1 MMRLGIGARRATVA
15 GTALALAF
23 AAGTVAARAATMT
36 VTHPPFPVLSN
47 VPYAPLAGI
56 SAASAT
62 NMWAVGR
69 DDGSVLTEHWNGSA
83 WTQVGIP
90 AGPCDVFE
98 SSCQFTSVGTDA
110 AGDAIT
116 VGNAVLNENG
126 WVPAALAYQWSGGAW
141 KAMPVPSTLNYL
153 SLAHVKVFSATN
165 ALAVGADSNSTS
177 NFAVV
182 THWDGTAWTQ
192 TATPFG
198 FTLGLTMNAISATS
212 PGDVWIGGIEQ
223 SSGYHNRVV
232 HSVLEH
238 FDGSA
243 WSDITL
249 PDDSGVLDVAA
260 ASPAAVWVLTADG
273 SVLKWNGTS
282 WSVSATFSGGKAL
295 AAVSATD
302 VWVGGIF
309 VNSTLAV
316 AHYNGSA
323 WTTASVPAGIDSIT
337 SGSAVASGSVWF
349 AGLQWPP
356 NGDTVP
362 AALATSG

>member
-1 MMRLGIGARRATVA
+1 MMRLATTRWATSGAALTLACAAWTGTAQAAAMTVA
-15 GTALALAF
+15 
-23 AAGTVAARAATMT
+23 
-36 VTHPPFPVLSN
+36 HPPFPVLSN
-47 VPYAPLAGI
+47 VPFAPLAGI
-56 SAASAT
+56 SATSAT
-62 NMWAVGR
+62 NAWAVGR
-69 DDGSVLTEHWNGSA
+69 DDGSVLTEHWNGTS

-110 AGDAIT
+110 AGDAIA
-116 VGNAVLNENG
+116 VGNAVLNDNG
-126 WVPAALAYQWSGGAW
+126 WVPAALAYRWTGGAW
-141 KAMPVPSTLNYL
+141 QAMAVPATLNYM

-165 ALAVGADSNSTS
+165 ALAVGATS
-177 NFAVV
+177 NGTTNVAVV

-192 TATPFG
+192 AATPFA

-212 PGDVWIGGIEQ
+212 PSDVWIGGKEQ
-223 SSGYHNRVV
+223 SSGYHNRIV

-243 WSDITL
+243 WSNITL

-260 ASPAAVWVLTADG
+260 ASPTSVWVLTSDG
-273 SVLKWNGTS
+273 SVLNWNGST
-282 WSVSATFSGGKAL
+282 WTVSAAFNGGKAL

-316 AHYNGSA
+316 AHHNGST
-323 WTTASVPAGIDSIT
+323 WTTATAPAGIDSVA
-337 SGSAVASGSVWF
+337 SGAATASGSVWF

-362 AALATSG
+362 AVLATTG